1 MASSTPTTSQPTFAS
16 GVYKLKNVATGTL
29 LDLWNGETNEGTII
43 QAPTANVNADINI
56 DFQWHVEWT
65 GTANQ
70 LTLRNFKSGTYFGA
84 GPSGI
89 QNGSAPLGSATAVP
103 VVLVVADKGYAIEP
117 VADRGVVLDLQTNS
131 SANRVPVRIPIFSY
145 MYQRAK
151 SPL

>member
-43 QAPTANVNADINI
+43 QGHGDNEPELNTSPIANANAHIDI

-84 GPSGI
+84 GPSGV

-103 VVLVVADKGYAIEP
+103 VVLVVADKGYA
-117 VADRGVVLDLQTNS
+117 
-131 SANRVPVRIPIFSY
+131 
-145 MYQRAK
+145 
-151 SPL
+151 